1 MGGVRNADFGE
12 LAGDEVLPTSQ
23 HRASP
28 FDPIARFDRH
38 IRSRGVTIN
47 LDCAALSSS
56 CRREWNHVASR
67 LHASVLVGICRARC
81 ADANRRALNSG
92 EVR

>member
-1 MGGVRNADFGE
+1 VPARRGKHLHRGRTSSHQIGRYFMGGRNADFGE
-12 LAGDEVLPTSQ
+12 LAGEVLRTSQ

-47 LDCAALSSS
+47 LDCAALSSA
-56 CRREWNHVASR
+56 RR
-67 LHASVLVGICRARC
+67 
-81 ADANRRALNSG
+81 
-92 EVR
+92 